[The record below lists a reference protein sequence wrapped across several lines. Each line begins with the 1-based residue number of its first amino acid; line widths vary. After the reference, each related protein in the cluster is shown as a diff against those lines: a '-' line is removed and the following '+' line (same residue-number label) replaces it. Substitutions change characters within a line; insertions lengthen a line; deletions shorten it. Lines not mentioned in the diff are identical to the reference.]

1 MDPVIEKKLRKMYNA
16 AAALGVLFITSV
28 FLYALIAE
36 FIHDGYVKGYEF
48 PKSTDDGNYTILRYL
63 LMFVVSALC
72 LALVKYFS
80 QTEKFLSKAA
90 SPFQA
95 LLAQSVV
102 INAICES
109 PALVGLLLYLIAGN
123 LWDPYIFGLISLI
136 LFALFFPRYNRWAA
150 WIESL
155 PPDRVNI
162 EFSDSLK

>member
-1 MDPVIEKKLRKMYNA
+1 MDPVIERKLRKMYNT
-16 AAALGVLFITSV
+16 AAALGVLFITPV

-48 PKSTDDGNYTILRYL
+48 PMAADDGTYTILRYL

-72 LALVKYFS
+72 LGLVKYFS
-80 QTEKFLSKAA
+80 EIEVFRSKAA

-109 PALVGLLLYLIAGN
+109 PALAGLLLYLIAGN
-123 LWDPYIFGLISLI
+123 LWDPYIFGLMSLI

-155 PPDRVNI
+155 PPDQVNI
-162 EFSDSLK
+162 E